1 MFNNIIFGQA
11 QMVIKYRSRIVKRS
25 SIITSSLLSAYL
37 KSNEVTNPFFKIKLI
52 PIDTFPNLLM
62 SCFFYSYKNFASFTH
77 LTHDGASLHKLHIQV
92 PMG

>member
-11 QMVIKYRSRIVKRS
+11 QMVIEYRRRIVKRS
-25 SIITSSLLSAYL
+25 SIITSSLLSAYI

-62 SCFFYSYKNFASFTH
+62 F
-77 LTHDGASLHKLHIQV
+77 L
-92 PMG
+92 